1 MEALRKSQKPMN
13 GLAVS
18 VLFYILIGMMCAF
31 AAYSFV
37 KSPFTGDI
45 QVFMSAAN
53 QVQYQP
59 DAGIM
64 GIFES
69 WELKGIGNRILI
81 YMVYRITRHFA
92 EYGSIVRFEEIS
104 KCIYGAGGCAVLA
117 ISSLLVSSMNNER
130 ILFFFFFFLAVFG
143 SFTAVHMQAEMSA
156 VILCIAVFALLV
168 HDRKWSYILAG
179 MIGSLLFFFKS
190 IFFLLFFSAMA
201 GAFVAGRKVDDRAKK
216 YLTSA
221 ATFALS
227 ELSLIAFVK
236 VFYPQEFKDMG
247 MAAEFQ
253 NTLFSRGSAVSLD
266 SILNMFMDNLTHG
279 VVAIPIILI
288 GLVCGLLLI
297 VRFAKLKQ
305 WGNIAAAVPLWLL
318 PIDIIVASNMYFVY
332 HYFLLVLPS
341 VISAYVFLNEVRI
354 HRWTLGASTVV
365 AFAACA
371 LCTYLMEDN
380 LQTGLVNYSTALLV
394 IIHLLIIA
402 VAAYCV
408 PAMRRY
414 FSIAVVCVL
423 SVSIF
428 FWANYSSALSP
439 KHQNL
444 RALNEISEEIMSSA
458 FPEDFGDEPVLF
470 MDSGAIPFYADAPS
484 YSRYFYN
491 LPMQRWKEG
500 DDWEVQ
506 KSEYEKLMAYDGKY
520 IVYQSWFGIDKYPEL
535 KEKIDKEYEKMEDRG
550 LYVHAPNWDVFKL
563 VEELDSSQIIRKS
576 GTYILVRKRK

>member
-1 MEALRKSQKPMN
+1 MS
-13 GLAVS
+13 G
-18 VLFYILIGMMCAF
+18 AF
-31 AAYSFV
+31 
-37 KSPFTGDI
+37 
-45 QVFMSAAN
+45 
-53 QVQYQP
+53 
-59 DAGIM
+59 
-64 GIFES
+64 
-69 WELKGIGNRILI
+69 
-81 YMVYRITRHFA
+81 
-92 EYGSIVRFEEIS
+92 
-104 KCIYGAGGCAVLA
+104 
-117 ISSLLVSSMNNER
+117 
-130 ILFFFFFFLAVFG
+130 
-143 SFTAVHMQAEMSA
+143 FTA
-156 VILCIAVFALLV
+156 
-168 HDRKWSYILAG
+168 
-179 MIGSLLFFFKS
+179 
-190 IFFLLFFSAMA
+190 
-201 GAFVAGRKVDDRAKK
+201 RKVNGRAKK
-216 YLTSA
+216 YSISA
-221 ATFALS
+221 VAMVIT
-227 ELSLIAFVK
+227 ELILIVSVK
-236 VFYPQEFKDMG
+236 IFYPQEFKDMG

-253 NTLFSRGSAVSLD
+253 NTLFSRGSAVSFD
-266 SILNMFMDNLTHG
+266 SILNLFTDNLTHG
-279 VVAIPIILI
+279 IVAIPIILI
-288 GLVCGLLLI
+288 GAVCGLLLI

-402 VAAYCV
+402 VTAYCV
-408 PAMRRY
+408 PGFRRY
-414 FSIAVVCVL
+414 FGIAVVCVL
-423 SVSIF
+423 SVSMF

-470 MDSGAIPFYADAPS
+470 MDSGAVPFYTDAPS

-520 IVYQSWFGIDKYPEL
+520 IVYTSWFGIDKYPEL
-535 KEKIDKEYEKMEDRG
+535 KEKINKEYEKMEDSG

-563 VEELDSSQIIRKS
+563 VDKPDLSQTIRNS
-576 GTYILVRKRK
+576 GTYILVRK